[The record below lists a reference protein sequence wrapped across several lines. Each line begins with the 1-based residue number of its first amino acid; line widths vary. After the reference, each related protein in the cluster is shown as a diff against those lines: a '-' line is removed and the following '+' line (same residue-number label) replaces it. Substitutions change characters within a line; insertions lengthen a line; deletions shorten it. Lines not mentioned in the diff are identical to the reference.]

1 VTVRILH
8 RIVGVVMILPFL
20 AWAVSGFIFFVK
32 PGYSGAYE
40 TLAVRTYPIELPLTL
55 PPSPAWLEVRYLRTV
70 IGDHL
75 IVRTDAGWQHL
86 DPKTLHPK
94 ATPGEQKLR
103 ELVQDAFASNP
114 SRYGHVVSVD
124 GMTLTTNTGV
134 RVTLGW
140 TRLTLAQRGK
150 DTDRIDSIYKLH
162 YLQWT
167 GIPVVDK
174 IVGGAGLVL
183 ILVLSGLGVRL
194 LFRR

>member
-1 VTVRILH
+1 MTVRALH
-8 RIVGVVMILPFL
+8 RVVGVAMLLPFL
-20 AWAVSGFIFFVK
+20 GWAVTGAIFFIK
-32 PGYSGAYE
+32 PGYGGAYE
-40 TLAVRTYPIELPLTL
+40 ALAVRTYPIELPLTL

-86 DPKTLHPK
+86 EPKTLQTK
-94 ATPGEQKLR
+94 AAPAEPELR
-103 ELVQDAFASNP
+103 ALVQDAFTGNP
-114 SRYGHVVSVD
+114 SRYGRVVSVS
-124 GMTLTTNTGV
+124 GTTLTTDTGV

-140 TRLTLAQRGK
+140 TRLTLSQRGK

-167 GIPVVDK
+167 GIAIVDK
-174 IVGGAGLVL
+174 ILGGAGLVL

>member
-1 VTVRILH
+1 MTVRVLH

-40 TLAVRTYPIELPLTL
+40 ALAVRTYPIELPLTL
-55 PPSPAWLEVRYLRTV
+55 PPSPSWLEVRYLRTA

-86 DPKTLHPK
+86 EPKTLRPK
-94 ATPGEQKLR
+94 AVPGEQQMR
-103 ELVQDAFASNP
+103 ELVQDAFTSNP

-134 RVTLGW
+134 RVTVGW
-140 TRLTLAQRGK
+140 TRLTLSQRGK

-167 GIPVVDK
+167 GFPVVDK
-174 IVGGAGLVL
+174 ILGGTGLVL